1 MTCTNCGNERANGRF
16 CGSCGIRMVE
26 AGEGF
31 QEQLTSQNGQTAVE
45 VTVVN
50 TDSNVHLENVGNLT
64 KEYWS
69 YFKQHLKHPSIS
81 LAKQDDEFRN
91 GFISLLLYA
100 IIFGL
105 SFFTAIKG
113 MALESASFVGTVDS
127 VDGGPSFSS
136 VFLNVAGFVAVCIAI
151 ISLGLFIIGKNFGP
165 AYPFK
170 QTLVLYG
177 AHSLPA
183 IVLGVVALFLLLIKS
198 YWYGNFLLIV
208 SLIYVLMLSPGYV
221 ISVLLSKKAKGIDP
235 LHGYAAYTV
244 LVIILFG
251 LLFKLLGDST
261 VGTYLAELRA
271 ML

>member
-1 MTCTNCGNERANGRF
+1 MTCTNCGNEQANGRF
-16 CGSCGIRMVE
+16 CGSCGIRMAEVRD
-26 AGEGF
+26 GF
-31 QEQLTSQNGQTAVE
+31 QDQLPLQNGQTAVE
-45 VTVVN
+45 VAVVN
-50 TDSNVHLENVGNLT
+50 GESNIHLENVGNLT

-81 LAKQDDEFRN
+81 LTKQDDEFRN

-105 SFFTAIKG
+105 SFFTLLKG
-113 MALESASFVGTVDS
+113 IALESVG
-127 VDGGPSFSS
+127 VDGSPSFLS
-136 VFLNVAGFVAVCIAI
+136 VFLNVAGFTVVCIAI
-151 ISLGLFIIGKNFGP
+151 VSIGLFIIGKNFGP

-170 QTLVLYG
+170 QTLELYG

-183 IVLGVVALFLLLIKS
+183 IVIGVVALFLLLMKS
-198 YWYGNFLLIV
+198 YWYGIFLLIV
-208 SLIYVLMLSPGYV
+208 SFIYVLMLSPGYV
-221 ISVLLSKKAKGIDP
+221 ISVLLSKKPKGIDP

-261 VGTYLAELRA
+261 VGAYLSELRG